1 MAASVEGTVQHI
13 TGQLGLQSIFLGKLL
28 ERVCR
33 YMFTMSVCKY
43 IEKDPAPNL

>member
-1 MAASVEGTVQHI
+1 MAASVEGTVQRI

-28 ERVCR
+28 ECVCR

-43 IEKDPAPNL
+43 IEKDPTPKL